1 MKNYTTTALLLLF
14 FHCGFTQSNSFTDTE
29 EIAKTESKA
38 FRNNNGLKGVPQAGN
53 YDLKYHKLE
62 WEINPDVYY
71 IKGSVTSH
79 FLPLTAGFNEIYFD
93 FSNALSI
100 DSIVYNGNNL
110 AYTQP
115 ANNILQITLPTTLAQ
130 NVLDSITVYY
140 QGVPVATSGFG
151 SFIQSAHNG
160 DSIIWT
166 LSEPYG
172 ALDWWPCKQDLNDK
186 IDSID
191 VFVTTPQ
198 KNRVG
203 SQGLLVSETT
213 VGLNKVFHWKHRYPI
228 AAYLISVAVTNYAA
242 YTDVAPLSTGNLNIL
257 NYIYPEDSAVMVTQ
271 SPAIIPIMQLFD
283 TLYGVYPF
291 MDEKYG
297 HAQFGWGGGMEHQ
310 TMSSMVSFSFNLMA
324 HELAHQ
330 WFGDKVTCGNW
341 HEIWLNEGFATY
353 LTGISIRELDPNNWR
368 FWRESNLSSI
378 VSQPDGS
385 VYNPDTTNVSRIF
398 NGRLTYFKGAYLLR
412 MLEWKLGAAAF
423 NQGVQNYL
431 LDANYAYNYAV
442 TDNLKAHLETSGGMI
457 LTEFFNDW
465 LYGEG
470 HPSYQVNWNQNGNTV
485 NFTVNQT
492 QSHNSVSFFEM
503 PIPIYVKGQNIGEDT
518 TYVFEHTFSGE
529 SFSASVPFVIDS
541 VFFDPELW
549 LISSNPLVTSVAS
562 IDEEAYQVNI
572 YPNPSTSIFT
582 ISTIG
587 KDKWDNVRLYD
598 VLGNQIPLDLHYQNA
613 NQIQIDVTLLPKGTY
628 IVELQFGTSI
638 IRKKIN
644 KI

>member
-1 MKNYTTTALLLLF
+1 MKKYALVTIFILF
-14 FHCGFTQSNSFTDTE
+14 FNWIFSQNNKTISIE
-29 EIAKTESKA
+29 EIAKTESKS
-38 FRNNNGLKGVPQAGN
+38 FHKNNGLKGVPQAGN
-53 YDLKYHKLE
+53 YDLKYHRLE
-62 WEINPDVYY
+62 WEIDPNVYY
-71 IKGSVTSH
+71 IKGSVTSY
-79 FLPLTAGFNEIYFD
+79 FVPVTSGFNEIYFD

-100 DSIVYNGNNL
+100 DSIIYNGSSL

-115 ANNILQITLPTTLAQ
+115 INNILQITLPITLNQ
-130 NVLDSITVYY
+130 NVLDSITVHY
-140 QGVPVATSGFG
+140 QGVPIASSGFG
-151 SFIQSAHNG
+151 SFIQSSHNG

-191 VFVTTPQ
+191 IFVKTPK

-203 SQGLLVSETT
+203 SQGLLVNETT
-213 VGLNKVFHWKHRYPI
+213 VGLNKIYHWKHRYPI

-242 YTDVAPLSTGNLNIL
+242 YTDVAALSTGNLNIL
-257 NYIYPEDSAVMVTQ
+257 NYVYPEDSAVLVTQ

-283 TLYGVYPF
+283 TLYGIYPF

-310 TMSSMVSFSFNLMA
+310 TMSSMVNFSFNLMA

-330 WFGDKVTCGNW
+330 WFGDKITCGNW

-353 LTGISIRELDPNNWR
+353 LTGISIRELNPVDWR
-368 FWRESNLSSI
+368 LWRESNLNSI

-398 NGRLTYFKGAYLLR
+398 NGRLTYRKGAYLLR
-412 MLEWKLGAAAF
+412 MLEWKLGEAAF
-423 NQGVQNYL
+423 NQGVKNYL
-431 LDANYAYNYAV
+431 IDANYAYNYAV
-442 TDNLKAHLETSGGMI
+442 TDNLKAHLELSSGLN
-457 LTEFFNDW
+457 LTEYFNDW
-465 LYGEG
+465 FYGEG
-470 HPSYQVNWNQNGNTV
+470 YPSYQVNWNQNGNTV
-485 NFTVNQT
+485 DFVVNQS

-518 TYVFEHTFSGE
+518 TLVFEHTFSGE
-529 SFSASVPFVIDS
+529 SFSASIPFVVDS

-549 LISSNPLVTSVAS
+549 LISANSIISSVES
-562 IDEEAYQVNI
+562 LNGKEPKITI
-572 YPNPSTSIFT
+572 YPNPTTTSFT
-582 ISTIG
+582 IINHDIAEL
-587 KDKWDNVRLYD
+587 KKLRMYD
-598 VLGNQIPLDLHYQNA
+598 VLGNTINLF
-613 NQIQIDVTLLPKGTY
+613 IESESTREIKIDATLLPQGTY
-628 IVELQFGTSI
+628 IIELQFGTYI